1 MSKVTNILVPTVLL
15 GVSALLYINMEIN
28 KNVAMA
34 QMSELEQRFK
44 TNTIKLDMASDN
56 YNVLSGAL
64 DDHENTLRRHEET
77 ISATLTIHDQSLTT
91 LDKALMN
98 DIILSEEVVRLSDQ
112 LTEQDQK
119 ISEVKELAT
128 AVVLPEP
135 IAVLPEPVVKNVPI
149 ATLSE
154 PVVKN
159 VPIAT
164 LSEPVVKN
172 VPIAVLPE
180 PVVKRAPIKHPCPQP
195 DSSINFGKYISKLNF
210 NKSTAFVVSFDVQD
224 GAVKNVSYSTN
235 VYSKL
240 NRAVTKYLDKAI
252 STENNVTNCSI
263 PFKIEV

>member
-1 MSKVTNILVPTVLL
+1 MNKAINILVPTVLL
-15 GVSALLYINMEIN
+15 GVSALLYINMDIN
-28 KNVAMA
+28 KNAAMA

-44 TNTIKLDMASDN
+44 TNTIKLDMTSDN

-64 DDHENTLRRHEET
+64 DDHENTLRRYQET
-77 ISATLTIHDQSLTT
+77 LSTTLTIHDQSLTT

-128 AVVLPEP
+128 AVVIPEP
-135 IAVLPEPVVKNVPI
+135 IAVLPETVVKNIPI
-149 ATLSE
+149 AVLPE
-154 PVVKN
+154 
-159 VPIAT
+159 
-164 LSEPVVKN
+164 
-172 VPIAVLPE
+172 PIAVLPE

-195 DSSINFGKYISKLNF
+195 DSSVNFGKYISKLNF

>member
-1 MSKVTNILVPTVLL
+1 MSKAINILVPTVLL
-15 GVSALLYINMEIN
+15 GVSALLYINMDIN
-28 KNVAMA
+28 KNAAMA

-44 TNTIKLDMASDN
+44 TNTIKLDMISDN

-64 DDHENTLRRHEET
+64 DDHENTLRRYQET
-77 ISATLTIHDQSLTT
+77 LSTTLTIHDQSLTT

-135 IAVLPEPVVKNVPI
+135 IAVLPETVVKNIPI
-149 ATLSE
+149 AVLPE
-154 PVVKN
+154 
-159 VPIAT
+159 
-164 LSEPVVKN
+164 
-172 VPIAVLPE
+172 PIAVLPE

-195 DSSINFGKYISKLNF
+195 DSSVNFGKYISKLNF

>member
-1 MSKVTNILVPTVLL
+1 MSKAINILVPTVLL
-15 GVSALLYINMEIN
+15 GVSALLYINMDIN
-28 KNVAMA
+28 KNAAMA

-44 TNTIKLDMASDN
+44 TNTIKLDMISDN

-135 IAVLPEPVVKNVPI
+135 IAVLPETVVKNIPI
-149 ATLSE
+149 AVLPE
-154 PVVKN
+154 
-159 VPIAT
+159 
-164 LSEPVVKN
+164 
-172 VPIAVLPE
+172 PIAVLPE

-195 DSSINFGKYISKLNF
+195 DSSVNFGKYISKLNF

>member
-1 MSKVTNILVPTVLL
+1 MNKAINILVPTVLL
-15 GVSALLYINMEIN
+15 GVSALLYINMDIN
-28 KNVAMA
+28 KNAAMA

-44 TNTIKLDMASDN
+44 TNTIKLDMISDN

-64 DDHENTLRRHEET
+64 DDHENTLRRYQET
-77 ISATLTIHDQSLTT
+77 LSTTLTIHDQSLTT

-128 AVVLPEP
+128 AVVIPEP
-135 IAVLPEPVVKNVPI
+135 IAVLPETVVKNI
-149 ATLSE
+149 
-154 PVVKN
+154 
-159 VPIAT
+159 
-164 LSEPVVKN
+164 
-172 VPIAVLPE
+172 PIAVLPE

-195 DSSINFGKYISKLNF
+195 DSSVNFGKYISKLNF

-224 GAVKNVSYSTN
+224 GAVKNVSYSTT

>member
-1 MSKVTNILVPTVLL
+1 MNKAINILVPTVLL
-15 GVSALLYINMEIN
+15 GVSALLYINMDIN
-28 KNVAMA
+28 KNAAMS

-44 TNTIKLDMASDN
+44 TNTIKLDMTSDN

-64 DDHENTLRRHEET
+64 DDHENTLRRYQET
-77 ISATLTIHDQSLTT
+77 LSTTLTIHDQSLTT

-135 IAVLPEPVVKNVPI
+135 IAVLPAPVVKNAPI
-149 ATLSE
+149 ATLS
-154 PVVKN
+154 
-159 VPIAT
+159 
-164 LSEPVVKN
+164 
-172 VPIAVLPE
+172 E

>member
-15 GVSALLYINMEIN
+15 GVSALLYINMDIN
-28 KNVAMA
+28 KNAAMA

-64 DDHENTLRRHEET
+64 DDHENTLRRYQET
-77 ISATLTIHDQSLTT
+77 LSTTLTIHDQSLTT

-128 AVVLPEP
+128 AVLIPEP
-135 IAVLPEPVVKNVPI
+135 IAVLPEPVVKNIPI
-149 ATLSE
+149 AVLPE
-154 PVVKN
+154 
-159 VPIAT
+159 
-164 LSEPVVKN
+164 
-172 VPIAVLPE
+172 PIAVLPE

-195 DSSINFGKYISKLNF
+195 DSSVNFGKYISKLNF

-240 NRAVTKYLDKAI
+240 NRAVTKYLDKAV

>member
-1 MSKVTNILVPTVLL
+1 MNKAINILVPTVLL
-15 GVSALLYINMEIN
+15 GVSALLYINMDIN
-28 KNVAMA
+28 KNAAMA

-44 TNTIKLDMASDN
+44 TNTIKLDMTSDN

-64 DDHENTLRRHEET
+64 DDHENTLRRYQET
-77 ISATLTIHDQSLTT
+77 LSTTLTIHDQSLTT

-128 AVVLPEP
+128 AVVIPEP
-135 IAVLPEPVVKNVPI
+135 IAVLPETVVKNIPI
-149 ATLSE
+149 AVLPE
-154 PVVKN
+154 
-159 VPIAT
+159 
-164 LSEPVVKN
+164 
-172 VPIAVLPE
+172 PIAVLPE

-195 DSSINFGKYISKLNF
+195 DSSVNFGKYISKLNF

-224 GAVKNVSYSTN
+224 GAVKNVSYSTT

>member
-1 MSKVTNILVPTVLL
+1 MNKAINILVPTVLL
-15 GVSALLYINMEIN
+15 GVSALLYINMDIN
-28 KNVAMA
+28 KNAAMA

-44 TNTIKLDMASDN
+44 TNTIKLDMISDN

-64 DDHENTLRRHEET
+64 DDHENTLRRYQET
-77 ISATLTIHDQSLTT
+77 LSTTLTIHDQSLTT

-128 AVVLPEP
+128 AVVIPEP
-135 IAVLPEPVVKNVPI
+135 IAVLPETVVKNIPI
-149 ATLSE
+149 AVLPE
-154 PVVKN
+154 
-159 VPIAT
+159 
-164 LSEPVVKN
+164 
-172 VPIAVLPE
+172 PIAVLPE

-195 DSSINFGKYISKLNF
+195 DSSVNFGKYISKLNF

>member
-1 MSKVTNILVPTVLL
+1 MNKAINILVPTVLL
-15 GVSALLYINMEIN
+15 GVSALLYINMDIN
-28 KNVAMA
+28 KNAAMA

-44 TNTIKLDMASDN
+44 TNTIKLDMTSDN

-64 DDHENTLRRHEET
+64 DDHENTLRRYQET
-77 ISATLTIHDQSLTT
+77 LSTTLTIHDQSLTT

-128 AVVLPEP
+128 AVVIPEPIAVLPETVVKNIPIAVLPEP
-135 IAVLPEPVVKNVPI
+135 IAVLP
-149 ATLSE
+149 A
-154 PVVKN
+154 
-159 VPIAT
+159 
-164 LSEPVVKN
+164 
-172 VPIAVLPE
+172 

-195 DSSINFGKYISKLNF
+195 DSSVNFGKYISKLNF

>member
-1 MSKVTNILVPTVLL
+1 MSKAINILVPTVLL
-15 GVSALLYINMEIN
+15 GVSALLYINMDIN
-28 KNVAMA
+28 KNAAMA

-44 TNTIKLDMASDN
+44 TNTIKLDMTSDN

-64 DDHENTLRRHEET
+64 DDHENTLRRYQET
-77 ISATLTIHDQSLTT
+77 LSTTLTIHDQSLTT

-135 IAVLPEPVVKNVPI
+135 IAVLPEPVVK
-149 ATLSE
+149 
-154 PVVKN
+154 
-159 VPIAT
+159 
-164 LSEPVVKN
+164 
-172 VPIAVLPE
+172 
-180 PVVKRAPIKHPCPQP
+180 RAPIKHPCPQP
-195 DSSINFGKYISKLNF
+195 DSSVNFGKYISKLNF

-224 GAVKNVSYSTN
+224 GAVKNVSYSTT

>member
-1 MSKVTNILVPTVLL
+1 MSKAINILVPTVLL
-15 GVSALLYINMEIN
+15 GVSALLYINMDIN
-28 KNVAMA
+28 KNAAMA

-44 TNTIKLDMASDN
+44 TNTIKLDMISDN

-64 DDHENTLRRHEET
+64 DDHENTLRRYQET
-77 ISATLTIHDQSLTT
+77 LSTTLTIHDQSLTT

-128 AVVLPEP
+128 AVVIPEP
-135 IAVLPEPVVKNVPI
+135 IAVLPETVVKNI
-149 ATLSE
+149 
-154 PVVKN
+154 
-159 VPIAT
+159 
-164 LSEPVVKN
+164 
-172 VPIAVLPE
+172 PIAVLPE

-195 DSSINFGKYISKLNF
+195 DSSVNFGKYISKLNF

-224 GAVKNVSYSTN
+224 GAVKNVSYSTT

>member
-1 MSKVTNILVPTVLL
+1 MSKAINILVPTVLL
-15 GVSALLYINMEIN
+15 GVSALLYINMDIN
-28 KNVAMA
+28 KNAAMA

-44 TNTIKLDMASDN
+44 TNTIKLDMTSDN

-64 DDHENTLRRHEET
+64 DDHENTLRRYQET
-77 ISATLTIHDQSLTT
+77 LSTTLTIHDQSLTT

-128 AVVLPEP
+128 AVVIPEP
-135 IAVLPEPVVKNVPI
+135 IAVLPETVVKNI
-149 ATLSE
+149 
-154 PVVKN
+154 
-159 VPIAT
+159 
-164 LSEPVVKN
+164 
-172 VPIAVLPE
+172 PIAVLPE

-195 DSSINFGKYISKLNF
+195 DSSVNFGKYISKLNF

-224 GAVKNVSYSTN
+224 GEVKNVSYSTN

>member
-1 MSKVTNILVPTVLL
+1 MSKANNILVPTLLL

-135 IAVLPEPVVKNVPI
+135 IAVLPAPVVKN
-149 ATLSE
+149 A
-154 PVVKN
+154 
-159 VPIAT
+159 
-164 LSEPVVKN
+164 
-172 VPIAVLPE
+172 PIAVLPE

-195 DSSINFGKYISKLNF
+195 DSSVNFGKYISKLNF

-224 GAVKNVSYSTN
+224 GAVKNVSYSTT

>member
-1 MSKVTNILVPTVLL
+1 MNKAINILVPTVLL
-15 GVSALLYINMEIN
+15 GVSALLYINMDIN
-28 KNVAMA
+28 KNAAMA

-44 TNTIKLDMASDN
+44 TNTIKLDMTSDN

-64 DDHENTLRRHEET
+64 DDHENTLRRYQET
-77 ISATLTIHDQSLTT
+77 LSTTLTIHDQSLTT

-128 AVVLPEP
+128 AVVIPEP
-135 IAVLPEPVVKNVPI
+135 IAVLPEPVVKNIPI
-149 ATLSE
+149 AVLPE
-154 PVVKN
+154 
-159 VPIAT
+159 
-164 LSEPVVKN
+164 
-172 VPIAVLPE
+172 PIAVLPE

-195 DSSINFGKYISKLNF
+195 DSSVNFGKYISKLNF

>member
-1 MSKVTNILVPTVLL
+1 MKRRNVMSKANNILVPTLLL

-64 DDHENTLRRHEET
+64 DDHENTLRRYQET
-77 ISATLTIHDQSLTT
+77 LSTTLTIHDQSLTT

-128 AVVLPEP
+128 AVVIPEP
-135 IAVLPEPVVKNVPI
+135 IAVLPETVVKNIPI
-149 ATLSE
+149 AVLPE
-154 PVVKN
+154 
-159 VPIAT
+159 
-164 LSEPVVKN
+164 
-172 VPIAVLPE
+172 PIAVLPE

-195 DSSINFGKYISKLNF
+195 DSSVNFGKYISKLNF

>member
-1 MSKVTNILVPTVLL
+1 MNKAINILVPTVLL
-15 GVSALLYINMEIN
+15 GVSALLYINMDIN
-28 KNVAMA
+28 KNAAMA

-44 TNTIKLDMASDN
+44 TNTIKLDMISDN

-64 DDHENTLRRHEET
+64 DDHENTLRRYQET
-77 ISATLTIHDQSLTT
+77 LSTTLTIHDQSLTT

-135 IAVLPEPVVKNVPI
+135 IAVLPETVVKNIPI
-149 ATLSE
+149 AVLPE
-154 PVVKN
+154 
-159 VPIAT
+159 
-164 LSEPVVKN
+164 
-172 VPIAVLPE
+172 PIAVLPE

-195 DSSINFGKYISKLNF
+195 DSSVNFGKYISKLNF

>member
-1 MSKVTNILVPTVLL
+1 MSKAINILVPTVLL
-15 GVSALLYINMEIN
+15 GVSALLYINMDIN
-28 KNVAMA
+28 KNAAMA

-44 TNTIKLDMASDN
+44 TNTIKLDMTSDN

-64 DDHENTLRRHEET
+64 DDHENTLRRYQET
-77 ISATLTIHDQSLTT
+77 LSTTLTIHDQSLTT

-135 IAVLPEPVVKNVPI
+135 IAVLPETVVKNIPI
-149 ATLSE
+149 AVLPE
-154 PVVKN
+154 
-159 VPIAT
+159 
-164 LSEPVVKN
+164 
-172 VPIAVLPE
+172 PIAVLPE

-195 DSSINFGKYISKLNF
+195 DSSVNFGKYISKLNF

>member
-1 MSKVTNILVPTVLL
+1 MNKAINILVPTVLL
-15 GVSALLYINMEIN
+15 GVSALLYINMDIN
-28 KNVAMA
+28 KNAAMA

-44 TNTIKLDMASDN
+44 TNTIKLDMTSDN

-64 DDHENTLRRHEET
+64 DDHENTLRRYQET
-77 ISATLTIHDQSLTT
+77 LSTTLTIHDQSLTT

-135 IAVLPEPVVKNVPI
+135 IAVLP
-149 ATLSE
+149 A
-154 PVVKN
+154 
-159 VPIAT
+159 
-164 LSEPVVKN
+164 
-172 VPIAVLPE
+172 

-195 DSSINFGKYISKLNF
+195 DSSVNFGKYISKLNF

>member
-1 MSKVTNILVPTVLL
+1 MSKAINILVPTVLL
-15 GVSALLYINMEIN
+15 GVSALLYINMDIN
-28 KNVAMA
+28 KNAAMA

-44 TNTIKLDMASDN
+44 TNTIKLDMTSDN

-64 DDHENTLRRHEET
+64 DDHENTLRRYQET
-77 ISATLTIHDQSLTT
+77 LSTTLTIHDQSLTT

-128 AVVLPEP
+128 AVVIPEP
-135 IAVLPEPVVKNVPI
+135 IAVLPETVVKNIPI
-149 ATLSE
+149 AVLPE
-154 PVVKN
+154 
-159 VPIAT
+159 
-164 LSEPVVKN
+164 
-172 VPIAVLPE
+172 PIAVLPE

-195 DSSINFGKYISKLNF
+195 DSSVNFGKYISKLNF

>member
-1 MSKVTNILVPTVLL
+1 MNKAINILVPTVLL

-28 KNVAMA
+28 KNAAIA
-34 QMSELEQRFK
+34 QMSELEQRLK
-44 TNTIKLDMASDN
+44 TNSIKLDMTSDN

-64 DDHENTLRRHEET
+64 DGHENTLRRYQET
-77 ISATLTIHDQSLTT
+77 LSTTLTIHDQSLTT

-128 AVVLPEP
+128 AVVT
-135 IAVLPEPVVKNVPI
+135 PEPVVEMVPEP
-149 ATLSE
+149 E
-154 PVVKN
+154 PVTV
-159 VPIAT
+159 VEIAP
-164 LSEPVVKN
+164 EPVP
-172 VPIAVLPE
+172 VPSAVVVPD

-195 DSSINFGKYISKLNF
+195 DSSVNFGKYISKLNF

-224 GAVKNVSYSTN
+224 GAVKNVSYSTT

>member
-1 MSKVTNILVPTVLL
+1 MSKAINILVPTVLL
-15 GVSALLYINMEIN
+15 GVSALLYINMDIN
-28 KNVAMA
+28 KNAAMA

-64 DDHENTLRRHEET
+64 DDHENTLRRYQET
-77 ISATLTIHDQSLTT
+77 LSTTLTIHDQSLTT

-128 AVVLPEP
+128 AVVIPEP
-135 IAVLPEPVVKNVPI
+135 IAVLPETVVKNIPI
-149 ATLSE
+149 AVLPE
-154 PVVKN
+154 
-159 VPIAT
+159 
-164 LSEPVVKN
+164 
-172 VPIAVLPE
+172 PIAVLPE

-195 DSSINFGKYISKLNF
+195 DSSVNFGKYISKLNF

>member
-1 MSKVTNILVPTVLL
+1 MNKAINILVPTVLL

-44 TNTIKLDMASDN
+44 TNTIKLDMTSDN

-64 DDHENTLRRHEET
+64 DDHENTLRRYQET
-77 ISATLTIHDQSLTT
+77 LSTTLTIHDQSLTT

-135 IAVLPEPVVKNVPI
+135 IAVLPAPVVKNAPI

-159 VPIAT
+159 
-164 LSEPVVKN
+164 
-172 VPIAVLPE
+172 
-180 PVVKRAPIKHPCPQP
+180 APIKHPCPQP
-195 DSSINFGKYISKLNF
+195 DSSVNFGKYISKLNF

-224 GAVKNVSYSTN
+224 GAVKNVSYSTT

>member
-1 MSKVTNILVPTVLL
+1 MNKAINILVPTVLL
-15 GVSALLYINMEIN
+15 GVSALLYINMDIN
-28 KNVAMA
+28 KNAAMA

-44 TNTIKLDMASDN
+44 TNTIKLDMTSDN

-64 DDHENTLRRHEET
+64 DDHENTLRRYQET
-77 ISATLTIHDQSLTT
+77 LSTTLTIHDQSLTT

-135 IAVLPEPVVKNVPI
+135 IAVLPETVVKNIPI
-149 ATLSE
+149 AVLPE
-154 PVVKN
+154 
-159 VPIAT
+159 
-164 LSEPVVKN
+164 
-172 VPIAVLPE
+172 PIAVLPE

-195 DSSINFGKYISKLNF
+195 DSSVNFGKYISKLNF

>member
-1 MSKVTNILVPTVLL
+1 MNKAINILVPTVLL
-15 GVSALLYINMEIN
+15 GVSALLYINMDIN
-28 KNVAMA
+28 KNAAMS

-44 TNTIKLDMASDN
+44 TNTIKLDMTSDN

-64 DDHENTLRRHEET
+64 DDHENTLRRYQET
-77 ISATLTIHDQSLTT
+77 LSTTLTIHDQSLTT

-135 IAVLPEPVVKNVPI
+135 IAVLP
-149 ATLSE
+149 E

>member
-1 MSKVTNILVPTVLL
+1 MNKAINILVPTVLL
-15 GVSALLYINMEIN
+15 GVSALLYINMDIN
-28 KNVAMA
+28 KNAAMA

-44 TNTIKLDMASDN
+44 TNTIKLDMISDN

-64 DDHENTLRRHEET
+64 DDHENTLRRYQET
-77 ISATLTIHDQSLTT
+77 LSTTLTIHDQSLTT

-128 AVVLPEP
+128 AVVIPEP
-135 IAVLPEPVVKNVPI
+135 IAVLPETVVKNI
-149 ATLSE
+149 
-154 PVVKN
+154 
-159 VPIAT
+159 
-164 LSEPVVKN
+164 
-172 VPIAVLPE
+172 PIAVLPE

-195 DSSINFGKYISKLNF
+195 DSSVNFGKYISKLNF

>member
-64 DDHENTLRRHEET
+64 DDHENTLRRYQET
-77 ISATLTIHDQSLTT
+77 LSTTLTIHDQSLTT

-149 ATLSE
+149 A
-154 PVVKN
+154 
-159 VPIAT
+159 
-164 LSEPVVKN
+164 
-172 VPIAVLPE
+172 VLPE

-195 DSSINFGKYISKLNF
+195 DSSVNFGKYISKLNF

-224 GAVKNVSYSTN
+224 GAVKNVSYSTT

>member
-1 MSKVTNILVPTVLL
+1 MNKVTNILVPTVLL
-15 GVSALLYINMEIN
+15 GVSALLYINMDIN
-28 KNVAMA
+28 KNAAMA

-44 TNTIKLDMASDN
+44 TNTIKLDMTSDN

-64 DDHENTLRRHEET
+64 DDHENTLRRYQET
-77 ISATLTIHDQSLTT
+77 LSTTLTIHDQSLTT

-128 AVVLPEP
+128 AVVIPEP
-135 IAVLPEPVVKNVPI
+135 IAVLPETVVKNIPI
-149 ATLSE
+149 AVLPE
-154 PVVKN
+154 
-159 VPIAT
+159 
-164 LSEPVVKN
+164 
-172 VPIAVLPE
+172 PIAVLPE

-195 DSSINFGKYISKLNF
+195 DSSVNFGKYISKLNF

-224 GAVKNVSYSTN
+224 GAVKNVSYSTTIH
-235 VYSKL
+235 SKL

>member
-135 IAVLPEPVVKNVPI
+135 IAVLPAPVVKNAPI
-149 ATLSE
+149 ATLS
-154 PVVKN
+154 
-159 VPIAT
+159 
-164 LSEPVVKN
+164 
-172 VPIAVLPE
+172 E

-195 DSSINFGKYISKLNF
+195 DSSVNFGKYISKLNF

-224 GAVKNVSYSTN
+224 GAVKNVSYSTT

>member
-1 MSKVTNILVPTVLL
+1 MNKAINILVPTVLL
-15 GVSALLYINMEIN
+15 GVSALLYINMDIN
-28 KNVAMA
+28 KNAAMS

-44 TNTIKLDMASDN
+44 TNTIKLDMTSDN

-64 DDHENTLRRHEET
+64 DDHENTLRRYQET
-77 ISATLTIHDQSLTT
+77 LSTTLTIHDQSLTT

-135 IAVLPEPVVKNVPI
+135 IAVLP
-149 ATLSE
+149 
-154 PVVKN
+154 
-159 VPIAT
+159 
-164 LSEPVVKN
+164 EPVVKN

>member
-1 MSKVTNILVPTVLL
+1 MSKAINILVPTVLL
-15 GVSALLYINMEIN
+15 GVSALLYINMDIN
-28 KNVAMA
+28 KNAAMA

-44 TNTIKLDMASDN
+44 TNTIKLDMISDN

-64 DDHENTLRRHEET
+64 DDHENTLRRYQET
-77 ISATLTIHDQSLTT
+77 LSTTLTIHDQSLTT

-128 AVVLPEP
+128 AVVIPEP
-135 IAVLPEPVVKNVPI
+135 IAVLPETVVKNIPI
-149 ATLSE
+149 AVLPE
-154 PVVKN
+154 
-159 VPIAT
+159 
-164 LSEPVVKN
+164 
-172 VPIAVLPE
+172 PIAVLPE

-195 DSSINFGKYISKLNF
+195 DSSVNFGKYISKLNF